1 MVYDEN
7 RVTDTCRMAYK
18 TVSAA
23 TSRSRVVLLKD
34 GVGGME
40 KNYPGL
46 IEIGAKSPVTPL
58 QSPTV
63 IDERIQPQRSA
74 KNNTPEYDQGVPVNI
89 VDNLYLGSAAHAAQK
104 ELLERLGITALLN
117 VSPNCPNHWPE
128 RFEYETI
135 PVEDNSTA
143 DIKVHFVKAIEFI
156 NRVKSKGGKVLVHC
170 KAGVSRS
177 ATLCLA
183 YLIYSKMC
191 LNDAYDLVK
200 SKRRVISPNFNFMG
214 QLLSWQEEQLGI
226 RSDTQPPLL
235 SPLSLED
242 PNPPKTPKN
251 HISNSA
257 GGDFTFPSTCAQ
269 TSVS

>member
-1 MVYDEN
+1 M
-7 RVTDTCRMAYK
+7 
-18 TVSAA
+18 
-23 TSRSRVVLLKD
+23 
-34 GVGGME
+34 
-40 KNYPGL
+40 
-46 IEIGAKSPVTPL
+46 
-58 QSPTV
+58 
-63 IDERIQPQRSA
+63 
-74 KNNTPEYDQGVPVNI
+74 NI

-200 SKRRVISPNFNFMG
+200 VNIN
-214 QLLSWQEEQLGI
+214 
-226 RSDTQPPLL
+226 
-235 SPLSLED
+235 
-242 PNPPKTPKN
+242 KN
-251 HISNSA
+251 
-257 GGDFTFPSTCAQ
+257 
-269 TSVS
+269 